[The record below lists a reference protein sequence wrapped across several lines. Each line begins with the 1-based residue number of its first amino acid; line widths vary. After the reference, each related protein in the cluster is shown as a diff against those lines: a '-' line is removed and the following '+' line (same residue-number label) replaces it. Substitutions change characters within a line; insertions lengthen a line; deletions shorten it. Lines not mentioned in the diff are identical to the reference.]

1 MIINFRAGEYMSENP
16 FLKPLKAF
24 DTSNLQLDESF
35 TGLIKNKTG
44 SLLEDSEDDL
54 PSETKSGTAGESFSL
69 RTGGA
74 IHSGCIRLPNTI
86 NREIYAAANI
96 KGEIYFF
103 DQGKTALQAVSKV
116 TLQGSIY
123 TSPVFSEGILYCV
136 SREGTVYAV
145 DTGLGSSAA
154 ETDGIRNKLLW
165 QKKMKKGIL
174 AEPVLAG
181 KFLLVTSLDGIYAF
195 DTFNPN
201 EKSSGNPV
209 WGVSINGTVSTPA
222 VDSGML
228 FIGSEDR
235 RLFGFDYSGSKLQK
249 IWEYELSGSC
259 RMKPFVSRAGDY
271 AAAATTDGFVYAVD
285 KKTGAYKW
293 NFVVKS
299 PVLSNITS
307 GIINGAEHLFF
318 GSDAGIFFCLDSSGK
333 RVWHFTAG
341 GKIRTE
347 PVINNG
353 LIWFGCADN
362 SLYAIDMVSGKEAFK
377 FMAEGNIY
385 GKPLISGDRIFFGS
399 TDGYIHSITI

>member
-1 MIINFRAGEYMSENP
+1 MHNNSGAGKNMSENP

-24 DTSNLQLDESF
+24 DTADLLFDESF
-35 TGLIKNKTG
+35 TALIKGKTG
-44 SLLEDSEDDL
+44 SVLEGSTDDL
-54 PSETKSGTAGESFSL
+54 PSPVNSNAAEASLSL

-74 IHSGCIRLPNTI
+74 IHSGCIMLPNKI
-86 NREIYAAANI
+86 NKEIYAAANI
-96 KGEIYFF
+96 KGEIFF
-103 DQGKTALQAVSKV
+103 FEPGETSLQALSKV

-123 TSPVFSEGILYCV
+123 SSPVFREGILYCAAK
-136 SREGTVYAV
+136 EGIVYAV
-145 DTGLGSSAA
+145 DTGLGPSEQPS
-154 ETDGIRNKLLW
+154 ESIRNRLLW

-181 KFLLVTSLDGIYAF
+181 KFLLITSFDGIYGF

-235 RLFGFDYSGSKLQK
+235 RLFGFDYSGSRLEKR
-249 IWEYELSGSC
+249 WEYELSGAC
-259 RMKPFVSRAGDY
+259 RMKPFVSQSGDY
-271 AAAATTDGFVYAVD
+271 VAAATTDGYIYAVD
-285 KKTGAYKW
+285 RISGTYKW

-299 PVLSNITS
+299 PVIGNIAYAMIS
-307 GIINGAEHLFF
+307 GGENLFF
-318 GSDAGIFFCLDSSGK
+318 GSDSGIFYCLDSFGK
-333 RVWHFTAG
+333 SVWHFKAG

-353 LIWFGCADN
+353 LIWFGSADN
-362 SLYAIDMVSGKEAFK
+362 SLYALEITTGRESFRFK
-377 FMAEGNIY
+377 ADGNIY
-385 GKPLISGDRIFFGS
+385 GRPLISGNRLFFGS
-399 TDGYIHSITI
+399 TDGYIHSINI

>member
-1 MIINFRAGEYMSENP
+1 MSENP

-24 DTSNLQLDESF
+24 DTANLTLDESF
-35 TGLIKNKTG
+35 AGLIKGKTG
-44 SLLEDSEDDL
+44 SLPDEAEDDL
-54 PSETKSGTAGESFSL
+54 PISANPETAGDSFSL

-74 IHSGCIRLPNTI
+74 IHSGCIQLPNTI
-86 NREIYAAANI
+86 NREIFAAANL

-103 DQGKTALQAVSKV
+103 EQGESALQAVSKV
-116 TLQGSIY
+116 TLQGALY
-123 TSPVFSEGILYCV
+123 TSPVFSEGILYCAV
-136 SREGTVYAV
+136 KEGTVYAV
-145 DTGLGSSAA
+145 DTGLGASTA
-154 ETDGIRNKLLW
+154 ESDGIRNKLLW

-201 EKSSGNPV
+201 DKSSGNPV

-235 RLFGFDYSGSKLQK
+235 RLFGFDYGGSKLQK
-249 IWEYELSGSC
+249 IWDYELSGAC
-259 RMKPFVSRAGDY
+259 RMKPFVSQRGDY
-271 AAAATTDGFVYAVD
+271 VAAATTDGFIYAVE

-299 PVLSNITS
+299 PVIGNIAS
-307 GIINGAEHLFF
+307 GIISGSEHLFF

-333 RVWHFTAG
+333 RVWHFKAG

-347 PVINNG
+347 PVVNNG
-353 LIWFGCADN
+353 LVWFGSADN
-362 SLYAIDMVSGKEAFK
+362 SLYALDMITGREAFTFK
-377 FMAEGNIY
+377 SEGNIY
-385 GKPLISGDRIFFGS
+385 GKPLISGKRIFFGS
-399 TDGYIHSITI
+399 TDGYIHSINI